1 MNKINSIPSIDLISS
16 KLYDIVTNHTDNNN
30 IKYNELTNI
39 IEQYY
44 QNIKDIENIKSEK
57 NIYYNN
63 NIHNPRILQNDLYN
77 KYVEERQVVYDNW
90 LNNKNTETTNNL
102 AKFNIF
108 DFKTIPDIY
117 TYNFTINKNI
127 GNKDY
132 KIEAKDEIIQ
142 DIDDDNKCTDK
153 KIEECRRKDKICNP
167 KTGRC
172 IKSEVKKEINIQEE
186 PEKDIQEEPE
196 KDIQEEPEKGIQ
208 EEPEKDI
215 QEEPEKDIQEEPEK
229 DDNKCTDKKIE
240 ECRKKDKICNPKTG
254 RCNKK

>member
-16 KLYDIVTNHTDNNN
+16 KLYDIVTNHNDNNN
-30 IKYNELTNI
+30 IQYNELTNI

-196 KDIQEEPEKGIQ
+196 KDIQEEPEK
-208 EEPEKDI
+208 
-215 QEEPEKDIQEEPEK
+215 DIQEEPEK

>member
-16 KLYDIVTNHTDNNN
+16 KLYDIVTNHSDNNN

-117 TYNFTINKNI
+117 TYNFIINKNI

-186 PEKDIQEEPE
+186 PEKDIQEEPQ
-196 KDIQEEPEKGIQ
+196 KDIQK
-208 EEPEKDI
+208 EPEKDI
-215 QEEPEKDIQEEPEK
+215 QEEPEKG
-229 DDNKCTDKKIE
+229 DNKCTDKKIE

>member
-153 KIEECRRKDKICNP
+153 KIEECR
-167 KTGRC
+167 
-172 IKSEVKKEINIQEE
+172 
-186 PEKDIQEEPE
+186 
-196 KDIQEEPEKGIQ
+196 
-208 EEPEKDI
+208 
-215 QEEPEKDIQEEPEK
+215 
-229 DDNKCTDKKIE
+229 
-240 ECRKKDKICNPKTG
+240 KKDKICNPKTG

>member
-1 MNKINSIPSIDLISS
+1 MHDQEHVPILRWRD
-16 KLYDIVTNHTDNNN
+16 YVADI
-30 IKYNELTNI
+30 
-39 IEQYY
+39 
-44 QNIKDIENIKSEK
+44 
-57 NIYYNN
+57 
-63 NIHNPRILQNDLYN
+63 ILQNDLYN

-117 TYNFTINKNI
+117 TYNFIINKNI

-196 KDIQEEPEKGIQ
+196 KG
-208 EEPEKDI
+208 
-215 QEEPEKDIQEEPEK
+215 
-229 DDNKCTDKKIE
+229 DNKCTDKKIE